1 MHAIHCTVHCRCAPT
16 IAHSIDKFS
25 EDVYAYVT
33 DEAPPPKALA
43 DTFEALMAAVYID
56 CNFDMSVICKLFWP
70 LLEVSTTLCTVTACI
85 LQ

>member
-1 MHAIHCTVHCRCAPT
+1 
-16 IAHSIDKFS
+16 
-25 EDVYAYVT
+25 VYGYVT

-70 LLEVSTTLCTVTACI
+70 LLEVRVYMKCMHNSCYYTTLSETDTTHSDDHM
-85 LQ
+85 

>member
-1 MHAIHCTVHCRCAPT
+1 VYLHTHTVHCRCAPT
-16 IAHSIDKFS
+16 IAHSIDKFA

-70 LLEVSTTLCTVTACI
+70 LLEVRTTTCTAAACI